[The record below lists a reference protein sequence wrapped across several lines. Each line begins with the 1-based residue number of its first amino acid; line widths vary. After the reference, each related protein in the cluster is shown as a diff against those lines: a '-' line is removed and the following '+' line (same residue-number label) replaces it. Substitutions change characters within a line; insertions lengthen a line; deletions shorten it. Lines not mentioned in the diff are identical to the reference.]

1 MGPRAKLSLSKQV
14 MGYLRD
20 PAVALWRKGA
30 GLVAAI
36 YVVSPIDIVPDIL
49 PVLGWLDDVGVVSAV
64 AAFLIRDIRKHSRR
78 LPPGQPFPDEE
89 PPVDPR
95 R

>member
-1 MGPRAKLSLSKQV
+1 MGTRAKLSLSRQV

-36 YVVSPIDIVPDIL
+36 YVVSPIDIIPDIL
-49 PVLGWLDDVGVVSAV
+49 PVLGWLDDVGVASAV
-64 AAFLIRDIRKHSRR
+64 AAFLIRDIRKHARR
-78 LPPGQPFPDEE
+78 LQQGQPAPDTE
-89 PPVDPR
+89 PPVEPR
-95 R
+95 K

>member
-14 MGYLRD
+14 LGYLRD

-30 GLVAAI
+30 GLMAAI
-36 YVVSPIDIVPDIL
+36 YVISPIDLIPDIL
-49 PVLGWLDDVGVVSAV
+49 PVLGWMDDVGVASAV

-78 LPPGQPFPDEE
+78 VQQGQPFQDPQ

-95 R
+95 K